1 MFALFMWKKKKKKLL
16 EEKKKET
23 YLVSNIC
30 SKNAISGLIT
40 KTLF

>member
-1 MFALFMWKKKKKKLL
+1 MFALFMWKKKLL
-16 EEKKKET
+16 EEKKKKET
-23 YLVSNIC
+23 YIVSNIC